1 MNSAEF
7 IKFLIIAVL
16 TSAMVFGL
24 INLFLP
30 LNPYLDLLGW
40 SILFFVILAVIAF
53 VAAARSIKNNKSQQ
67 FIGLVIFNVFIKMLV
82 SFALI
87 ATYVRFNAPA
97 DKFFV
102 VPFLTTYLIFTALET
117 YFLMAQAQGVK

>member
-7 IKFLIIAVL
+7 VKFLMLAVIS
-16 TSAMVFGL
+16 SAMVFGL
-24 INLFLP
+24 VNLVLP

-40 SILFFVILAVIAF
+40 SILFFVILAIIAF
-53 VAAARSIKNNKSQQ
+53 FVAGRSIKNNKGQQ

-87 ATYVRFNAPA
+87 AAYVRFNAPT

-117 YFLMAQAQGVK
+117 YFLSVQAREVK